1 MVDEVVSKDYVERAD
16 TPGFSPDREGLK
28 GFIAAVRTAF
38 PNLKYT
44 VIKEI
49 SEGDTLVQYV
59 TASGTMKGDFG
70 DMKATGKHA
79 TWEEVGCPGP
89 AGHAAA
95 ARPGA
100 RARHVAGGLIEYS
113 VLWDGCGRPH
123 SRSRPSVTLGSGGGL
138 EGRLKSRSG
147 GASSPPT
154 CDDSRECV
162 VLLQG

>member
-1 MVDEVVSKDYVERAD
+1 MSEVDKQKLRRIPLEALNQGRIEVVDEVVSEDYVERAD

-38 PNLKYT
+38 PDLKYT

-79 TWEEVGCPGP
+79 TWEEV
-89 AGHAAA
+89 HIV
-95 ARPGA
+95 RLE
-100 RARHVAGGLIEYS
+100 GGLAVEHWG
-113 VLWDGCGRPH
+113 VLDQLGMLQQLGLAPAPGM
-123 SRSRPSVTLGSGGGL
+123 SR
-138 EGRLKSRSG
+138 
-147 GASSPPT
+147 AA
-154 CDDSRECV
+154 
-162 VLLQG
+162 

>member
-1 MVDEVVSKDYVERAD
+1 MSEVDKQKLRRIPLEALNEGRIEAIDEVVSKDYVERDD

-38 PNLKYT
+38 PDLKYT

-79 TWEEVGCPGP
+79 TWEEV
-89 AGHAAA
+89 HIV
-95 ARPGA
+95 RLE
-100 RARHVAGGLIEYS
+100 GGLAVEHWG
-113 VLWDGCGRPH
+113 VQDQLGMLQQLGLAPAPGM
-123 SRSRPSVTLGSGGGL
+123 SR
-138 EGRLKSRSG
+138 
-147 GASSPPT
+147 AA
-154 CDDSRECV
+154 
-162 VLLQG
+162 